1 MARCADAPQNR
12 GRISRQYRETLT
24 RISGRNVPIP
34 TVSELALL
42 PWQGAIEKPLGRGVS
57 GLVIE
62 DAVDWQVGRRRGPGL
77 GVEAVLVRARAQ
89 CHRGSRDAWCDRRS
103 RHWYARGKGDIP
115 SELN

>member
-42 PWQGAIEKPLGRGVS
+42 PWQGAIDEPLGRGVS
-57 GLVIE
+57 GLLIE
-62 DAVDWQVGRRRGPGL
+62 DAGGPAARAWAWRRGGAGPRPVPGVIAAAAMH
-77 GVEAVLVRARAQ
+77 GAIDGHAIGMREE
-89 CHRGSRDAWCDRRS
+89 RGT
-103 RHWYARGKGDIP
+103 